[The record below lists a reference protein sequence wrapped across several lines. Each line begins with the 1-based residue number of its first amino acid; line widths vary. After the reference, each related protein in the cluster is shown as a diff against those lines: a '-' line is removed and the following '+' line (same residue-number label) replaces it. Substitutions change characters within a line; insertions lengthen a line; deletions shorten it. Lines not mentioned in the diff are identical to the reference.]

1 MGGMSRELTI
11 AWVKR
16 NCPDPRVL
24 KDVIGRLDQA
34 AASGFL
40 LLVFGNR
47 LTKSRSP
54 YLVVSHYSEMFA
66 FELTSRQLKNMGV
79 PPDVLGAVIR
89 KWPREEAATA
99 NDPVIALTNL
109 VIDNADRQ
117 VAAAPV
123 TGHVDYQSSLPLI
136 EGVSIRMSFD
146 LPGGATISHYDH
158 PMGPLPSRGTLRFQ
172 LTPLKNAMNERS
184 RELPGT
190 LPVFCNLCR
199 QSPEGRAPDV
209 LLSNTCA
216 TLIDVI

>member
-1 MGGMSRELTI
+1 MSRELTI

-24 KDVIGRLDQA
+24 KDVSGRLDQA

-89 KWPREEAATA
+89 KWNSAASSGFSVP
-99 NDPVIALTNL
+99 PVLKPSGVNRSARSSGVVNSASVLICAISPKCLRFISDKVRL
-109 VIDNADRQ
+109 QAESAGRWG
-117 VAAAPV
+117 VA
-123 TGHVDYQSSLPLI
+123 PLFQFAHGNI
-136 EGVSIRMSFD
+136 WRSFGVSTAVCSARRRVSGM
-146 LPGGATISHYDH
+146 A
-158 PMGPLPSRGTLRFQ
+158 
-172 LTPLKNAMNERS
+172 
-184 RELPGT
+184 
-190 LPVFCNLCR
+190 
-199 QSPEGRAPDV
+199 
-209 LLSNTCA
+209 
-216 TLIDVI
+216 